1 MLINGEAIT
10 TNDIQGILSQ
20 VRQLPGGFTER
31 TARRTDD
38 SVYRQSEAYHL
49 ANKGSDILAEWQAK
63 KAPAL
68 LNSAAHHYREAL
80 KAAESSGDKLI
91 QSITAG
97 RYAEAA
103 PTIEGNI
110 NAAIRYLTDA
120 VVLAEEY
127 GAKDFASQ
135 YASRLHEIIFMKVK
149 YGIEHDVAPGQLNP
163 WIKVLRDARWRAAT
177 MFRNQYGEAVD
188 VDAFRVEQGEVGFS
202 KGHKIGTDFL
212 VQCVCPIIRNPKTGL
227 TAFAHIDHGTDIA
240 SLDHVLE
247 RLGYQH
253 TGDPLQ
259 IRLVGGNAE
268 AHQEGQLQAEF
279 LRSVAGHNI
288 FSLMAYLREK
298 NIDIISSDIM
308 EKDQPSAVVVDPQT
322 FDLMEAIPGR
332 VNPDFFLAQGRAM
345 LSAPGKPLHHV
356 FDLSRSAN
364 RTPVLVTEQLAESLN
379 ALADLP
385 IHSVYAMFTQEGEQA
400 GGLVAERVQSVESL
414 VDDYRKSVNHILQ
427 HVGIRIRELQAH
439 GVSFDTQVVQSMI
452 DAVASRS
459 VYVGENADKANAG
472 LIDFV
477 RKEFIAITDNGEA
490 YHIDWEGLM
499 KRDIVSLRISDSFS
513 HPKI

>member
-1 MLINGEAIT
+1 MLINGEVIT
-10 TNDIQGILSQ
+10 TNDIQEILSQ

-31 TARRTDD
+31 SARRTDD
-38 SVYRQSEAYHL
+38 SAYRQSEAYHL
-49 ANKGSDILAEWQAK
+49 ANKGGDALAEWQAK

-68 LNSAAHHYREAL
+68 LNSAANYYREAL
-80 KAAESSGDKLI
+80 KVAESSGDKLI

-97 RYAEAA
+97 RYAEVA
-103 PTIEGNI
+103 PPIEGNI

-149 YGIEHDVAPGQLNP
+149 YGIEHDVAPDQLNP

-188 VDAFRVEQGEVGFS
+188 ADAFRVEQGEAGFS
-202 KGHKIGTDFL
+202 DRHKIGTDFL
-212 VQCVCPIIRNPKTGL
+212 VQCVCPIIRNAKTGL

-240 SLDHVLE
+240 SLDLVLE
-247 RLGYQH
+247 RLGYEH

-268 AHQEGQLQAEF
+268 AHQDGQLQAEF
-279 LRSVAGHNI
+279 FRSVAGHNL
-288 FSLMAYLREK
+288 FSLMVYLSEK
-298 NIDIISSDIM
+298 NVNIISSDIV
-308 EKDQPSAVVVDPQT
+308 EKDQPSAIVVDPRT
-322 FDLMEAIPGR
+322 FDLLEAIPGKI
-332 VNPDFFLAQGRAM
+332 NPDFFLAQGRAM
-345 LSAPGKPLHHV
+345 LSAPGKPLHFS
-356 FDLSRSAN
+356 FDLSRSTGRA
-364 RTPVLVTEQLAESLN
+364 PVLVTEQLAESLN
-379 ALADLP
+379 ALADIP
-385 IHSVYAMFTQEGEQA
+385 IHSIYAMFTQEGEQA
-400 GGLVAERVQSVESL
+400 GGLVAERVESVESL
-414 VDDYRKSVNHILQ
+414 VDDYRKTVNNILQ
-427 HVGIRIRELQAH
+427 HVGIRIREMQAY
-439 GVSFDTQVVQSMI
+439 GVKFDPKVVQSMI

-477 RKEFIAITDNGEA
+477 RKEFITITDKGQVC
-490 YHIDWEGLM
+490 HIDWEGIM
-499 KRDIVSLRISDSFS
+499 KRDITSYRTSDPLSQ
-513 HPKI
+513 PKI